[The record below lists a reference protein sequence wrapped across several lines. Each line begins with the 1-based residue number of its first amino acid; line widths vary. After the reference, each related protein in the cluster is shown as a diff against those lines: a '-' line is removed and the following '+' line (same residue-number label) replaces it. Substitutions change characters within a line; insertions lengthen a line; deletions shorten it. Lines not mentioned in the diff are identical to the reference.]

1 MTMGA
6 IIFGSVGLLFI
17 ALGVPL
23 MLRRVKPNVWYG
35 LRSRDTLTDERL
47 WFARQRQI
55 GTGSTPPGRRPAG
68 PCLGVAL
75 VARHFRRDLPD
86 ALHGVGAPRDPHD
99 VPGELATGSPG
110 GRRAGRTLLILAFS
124 GGQPEDA

>member
-1 MTMGA
+1 MAMGA

-47 WFARQRQI
+47 WFDANARLGRDQI
-55 GTGSTPPGRRPAG
+55 L
-68 PCLGVAL
+68 LGVGLLVLAWAL
-75 VARHFRRDLPD
+75 PWWLGISEEIYLTLCTAWVL
-86 ALHGVGAPRDPHD
+86 LGTLTMCLVNW
-99 VPGELATGSPG
+99 
-110 GRRAGRTLLILAFS
+110 RRARRAKGA
-124 GGQPEDA
+124 G